1 MRPTD
6 RCGVGGS
13 GPGPARNP
21 AAAGSCHV
29 SGLGGDYVCEYGEAW
44 QTFPDGTRQVF
55 IVGTDFAVWTRYG
68 NTSGGWS
75 GWESMG
81 GEVRGGVRIE
91 GNHTW
96 NPTISAVGRDGDL
109 WFRHRLNSGSWTGRQ
124 S

>member
-1 MRPTD
+1 M
-6 RCGVGGS
+6 S
-13 GPGPARNP
+13 GR
-21 AAAGSCHV
+21 
-29 SGLGGDYVCEYGEAW
+29 GGDYVCEYGEPW
-44 QTFPDGTRQVF
+44 QTCPNGTRQVF
-55 IVGTDFAVWTRYG
+55 IVIIGTDFAVWTRYG

-75 GWESMG
+75 GRESMG

-96 NPTISAVGRDGDL
+96 NPTISAVGRDGDR